1 MNTKELPL
9 ADQLQDTFRK
19 GAHTKGYNLAVLEL
33 DHALVIQ
40 GKVKTFFAKQ
50 MAQEEAGRFLKVKQQ
65 QGLGLML
72 RNEIV
77 VG

>member
-1 MNTKELPL
+1 MKELTL

-19 GAHTKGYNLAVLEL
+19 GTHTKYYKLAVLEL

-40 GKVKTFFAKQ
+40 GNVKTFFAKQ
-50 MAQEEAGRFLKVKQQ
+50 MAQEEAGRFLKVKQK
-65 QGLGLML
+65 QGLGMML